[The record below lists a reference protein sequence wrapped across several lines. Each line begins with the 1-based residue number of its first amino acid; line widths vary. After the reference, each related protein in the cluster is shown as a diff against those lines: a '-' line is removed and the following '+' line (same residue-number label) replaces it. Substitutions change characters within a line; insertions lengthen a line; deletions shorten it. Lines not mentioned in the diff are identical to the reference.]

1 MDIQQTIRM
10 SVFFVKGEEKRERTA
25 LKYYIKKNKIR
36 TMHKY
41 TLHVL
46 TFQIVLKEKKT
57 LMAAKHSYCM
67 LINGS
72 A

>member
-1 MDIQQTIRM
+1 M
-10 SVFFVKGEEKRERTA
+10 FLVKGEEKRERTA
-25 LKYYIKKNKIR
+25 LKYYIKKNKKIR

-46 TFQIVLKEKKT
+46 IFQIVLKEKKT
-57 LMAAKHSYCM
+57 LMAAKHSYFM